1 MKFGVTVALFLALLS
16 VTLAFKSQT
25 MLQTGQN
32 AYDKFL
38 DLCPQCTIDFWDTSR
53 PNYAACCTGPVS
65 CADMFEDISA
75 GCWGYGGY
83 EVDEEGNFIET
94 DFTPGSPTRMNLRNT
109 EVDDQ

>member
-38 DLCPQCTIDFWDTSR
+38 DLCPQCTIDF
-53 PNYAACCTGPVS
+53 
-65 CADMFEDISA
+65 
-75 GCWGYGGY
+75 
-83 EVDEEGNFIET
+83 
-94 DFTPGSPTRMNLRNT
+94 
-109 EVDDQ
+109 